1 MVGGWTGG
9 RDVVWYNDFDIVS
22 TFLSALAST
31 DAVTPVLAR
40 VVVITLRDVSC

>member
-1 MVGGWTGG
+1 MSNPPT
-9 RDVVWYNDFDIVS
+9 RAQRYNDFDIVS